1 MAHLTLIED
10 KDGQLVDTEV
20 YCSDYCAKSS
30 EHYAG
35 WYGCAEI
42 SFLNLAS
49 HAVKTCRDWMSYEEK
64 TIRFL
69 LRSA

>member
-10 KDGQLVDTEV
+10 KDGQLGDAEV

-42 SFLNLAS
+42 SFAEPCKSCGENVPGLDEL
-49 HAVKTCRDWMSYEEK
+49 
-64 TIRFL
+64 
-69 LRSA
+69 

>member
-30 EHYAG
+30 KHYAG
-35 WYGCAEI
+35 WFGCAEF
-42 SFLNLAS
+42 SFSEPCKSCGENVPGLDEL
-49 HAVKTCRDWMSYEEK
+49 
-64 TIRFL
+64 
-69 LRSA
+69 